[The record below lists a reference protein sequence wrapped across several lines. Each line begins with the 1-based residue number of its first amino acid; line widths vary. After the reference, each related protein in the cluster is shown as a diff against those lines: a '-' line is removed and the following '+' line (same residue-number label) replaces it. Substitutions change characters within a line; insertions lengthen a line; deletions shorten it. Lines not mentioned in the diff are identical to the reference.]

1 MLADLEVVVTDVR
14 DEYGSKFLFG
24 TLDPNDDGDWNDY
37 LAALERAGLEQV
49 RAIRDISNAD
59 FVPY

>member
-1 MLADLEVVVTDVR
+1 M
-14 DEYGSKFLFG
+14 G
-24 TLDPNDDGDWNDY
+24 TLDPNDDGDWSDY

-49 RAIRDISNAD
+49 RAIRDVSKAD